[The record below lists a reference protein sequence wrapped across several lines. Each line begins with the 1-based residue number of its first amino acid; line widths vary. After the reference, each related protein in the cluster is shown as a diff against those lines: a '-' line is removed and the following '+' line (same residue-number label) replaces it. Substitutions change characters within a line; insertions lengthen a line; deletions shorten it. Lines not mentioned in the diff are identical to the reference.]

1 MRQHVVVLW
10 DEVICESLIPL
21 AQRFYCPYRDC
32 SGLLMNDGGGDVRE
46 AECPFCNRLFCA
58 RCSVTWHS
66 GVDCEEFSKLRFDE
80 RGREDRMVHELAKKN
95 QWQRCPR
102 CKFFVERKEGCLH
115 ITCRCGFQFCYACGA
130 AWSSTHGGCR

>member
-1 MRQHVVVLW
+1 
-10 DEVICESLIPL
+10 
-21 AQRFYCPYRDC
+21 
-32 SGLLMNDGGGDVRE
+32 MNDGGGDVRE